1 MNDPRG
7 DSIHTLDQLT
17 KAINAGS
24 DVVAEHTDGSYV
36 KGTVK
41 NLRTVNGRQI
51 ADFEDRPG
59 WSQPLVIRARDPN
72 NIQFSLEDK
81 YDLVSLSL
89 AKAKGGRRK
98 TRRVLRR
105 KRTVK
110 RLRRRM

>member
-24 DVVAEHTDGSYV
+24 RVVAEHINGSYV
-36 KGTVK
+36 MGTVK

-51 ADFEDRPG
+51 ADFEDRSG

-72 NIQFSLEDK
+72 NIQFSLDDK
-81 YDLVSLSL
+81 YDLASLSL
-89 AKAKGGRRK
+89 AKGGRRK